1 MHLMTSNSI
10 IMCFA
15 FQSELKQ
22 SWITSTYFFYSLVYF
37 SKQCFV
43 TLSPPFHFKSHHHRR
58 AANETI
64 SVFTPKSQ
72 NLRWGVLWFSRFL
85 LWYIARIFSLTSF
98 TCFIHI
104 FPLKHRGKVVQCLIK
119 LISSLLSNKGL
130 IGMVAC
136 SSTSLFKKHQDIY
149 SSK

>member
-1 MHLMTSNSI
+1 MTSNSI
-10 IMCFA
+10 ILCFA
-15 FQSELKQ
+15 FQSSELKQ

-43 TLSPPFHFKSHHHRR
+43 TLSPPFHFKSHRR
-58 AANETI
+58 AA
-64 SVFTPKSQ
+64 PKSQ
-72 NLRWGVLWFSRFL
+72 NLGWGVLWFSRFL
-85 LWYIARIFSLTSF
+85 LWYIARIFSLPSF